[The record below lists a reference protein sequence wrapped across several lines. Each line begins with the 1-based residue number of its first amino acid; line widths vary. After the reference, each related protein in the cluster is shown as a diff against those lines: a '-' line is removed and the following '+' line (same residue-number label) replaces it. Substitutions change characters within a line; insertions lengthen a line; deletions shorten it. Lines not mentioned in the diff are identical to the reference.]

1 MIVFDIRIRGRNCE
15 KGLAKTMR
23 SLYKQTCLNWTA
35 LIRLD
40 DPRDGS
46 ELVAR
51 KFASY
56 MDATIVGYTVSR
68 EHLGVCGS
76 MYHILTDH
84 QSYEAMTDCV
94 IVLLDGDGDRLPPSA
109 LRRVLKVYEKHPETL
124 VTYGSYIKR
133 SKGGR
138 TSISNAY
145 GSKDDVRKAP
155 WHASHLKTFRAC
167 LLKHIKPEW
176 FQDEKGKWLP
186 AASDVALMLP
196 LMEIAGLD
204 RCRHIHKFTYIWND
218 GKVSSGKRF
227 EQKVCEAIVRAKPRL
242 ERIETP

>member
-1 MIVFDIRIRGRNCE
+1 MIVFNIRIRGRNCE
-15 KGLAKTMR
+15 KGLDKTMR
-23 SLYKQTCLNWTA
+23 SLHKQTCLNWTA

-76 MYHILTDH
+76 MYHILTDTPT
-84 QSYEAMTDCV
+84 YEAMNEQV

-109 LRRVLKVYEKHPETL
+109 LRRVVKVYEKHPETL
-124 VTYGSYIKR
+124 MTYGSYIKR
-133 SKGGR
+133 SKGAR
-138 TSISNAY
+138 TSISSAY
-145 GSKDDVRKAP
+145 ADGDDVRKAL

-176 FQDEKGKWLP
+176 FQNDKGEWLT

-204 RCRHIHKFTYIWND
+204 RCRHIHKITYLWND
-218 GKVSSGKRF
+218 SPVSKEKRAVQVACEKV
-227 EQKVCEAIVRAKPRL
+227 IRAKPRL
-242 ERIETP
+242 ERIEKP